1 MSPSEFDEIWYV
13 GSPGGYMYPK
23 GILPKF
29 IVWLLR
35 NGLLNILL
43 FVIFSLHVIIQ
54 SIITWAFFNVLRNGF
69 RHFTAHRISFHLVYL
84 IVLFNGVD
92 NYPRLLNFDL

>member
-1 MSPSEFDEIWYV
+1 MTPSELDEIWCV
-13 GSPGGYMYPK
+13 GSPGGHMYPK
-23 GILPKF
+23 GILPKLL
-29 IVWLLR
+29 VWLLR

-43 FVIFSLHVIIQ
+43 FVIFSLRVIIQ

-69 RHFTAHRISFHLVYL
+69 HHFTAHRISFHLVYL
-84 IVLFNGVD
+84 MALFDGVD